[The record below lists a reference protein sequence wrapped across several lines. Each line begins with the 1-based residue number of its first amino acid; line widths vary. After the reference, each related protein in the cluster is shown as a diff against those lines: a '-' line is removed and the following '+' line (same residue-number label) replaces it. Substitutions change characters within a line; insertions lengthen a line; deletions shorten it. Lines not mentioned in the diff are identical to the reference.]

1 MRGKYMLARVKSAG
15 ILGIKGINILVEVDL
30 ARGLPSFDI
39 VGLADKAV
47 RESRKRVKAAIN
59 NSDYKFP
66 IKKITINLAP
76 ADIKK
81 IGPHFDLAIATGV
94 LASSE
99 YIHIKQIDNHL
110 ILGEL
115 SLNGEVRG
123 VKGILPMVI
132 DARRNGIEGIIIP
145 RENAVEARLVEGIE
159 VIPVNHLRDVVN
171 YFNTGQIPVADK
183 NIDISENK
191 ATNEVNT
198 YNIDFSD
205 IKGQYEA
212 KRALEIAAA
221 GAHNLIMVGPP
232 GSGKTMLARRLRTI
246 LPPLSHHEKLELT
259 KLYSIM
265 GLIASKKGLITER
278 PFRAPHHNITESGL
292 IGGGRIPE
300 PGEVSLAHNGTLFLD
315 EIPEYKR
322 NILELLRQPLEEGA
336 VTIARASMTVKF
348 PSNFMLIAAM
358 NPCPCGYYG
367 DDRHECRCT
376 VRQINNYLNKISGPL
391 LDRIDLQ
398 IVVPALEVKEIT
410 GRGDGESSSIIRER
424 VVLAYEKQRERYRKE
439 VFSFNSQLRGSKLH
453 KYCSIDDS
461 SKFFLEN
468 AVEEL
473 GVSARGYDRILRM
486 ARTIADLDQSD
497 KINEEQI
504 AEAIQYRGLNRMLR

>member
-1 MRGKYMLARVKSAG
+1 MLSRVKSAG
-15 ILGIKGINILVEVDL
+15 IMGIKGINILVEVDL

-59 NSDYKFP
+59 NSGYKFP

-81 IGPHFDLAIATGV
+81 IGPHFDLAIAAGI
-94 LASSE
+94 LASCDVIYLKE
-99 YIHIKQIDNHL
+99 IDNHL

-115 SLNGEVRG
+115 LLNGEVRG

-132 DARRNGIEGIIIP
+132 DARKNGINSIVVP
-145 RENAVEARLVEGIE
+145 AENLAEASLVEDIE
-159 VIPVNHLRDVVN
+159 VIPVNNLNDLVK
-171 YFNTGQIPVADK
+171 YFNTGK
-183 NIDISENK
+183 LIDSTKDTSII
-191 ATNEVNT
+191 TRNT
-198 YNIDFSD
+198 MTDNSIYDIDFSD

-221 GAHNLIMVGPP
+221 GGHNLIMVGPP

-246 LPPLSHHEKLELT
+246 LPPLSHQDKLELT

-265 GLIASKKGLITER
+265 GLVDSQKGLITER
-278 PFRAPHHNITESGL
+278 PFRSPHHNITESGL

-315 EIPEYKR
+315 EIPEYRR
-322 NILELLRQPLEEGA
+322 NVLELLRQPIEEGR
-336 VTIARASMTVKF
+336 VTIARSSMTVTF
-348 PSNFMLIAAM
+348 PSDFMLIAAM

-367 DDRHECRCT
+367 DERHECRCT
-376 VRQINNYLNKISGPL
+376 VNQINSYLNKISGPL
-391 LDRIDLQ
+391 LDRIDIQ
-398 IVVPALEVKEIT
+398 IEVPALDVEEIT
-410 GRGDGESSSIIRER
+410 GKADGESSEKIRQR
-424 VVLAYEKQRERYRKE
+424 VMSAYEIQKKRYNNKNN
-439 VFSFNSQLRGSKLH
+439 SFNSQLKGKLLH
-453 KYCSIDDS
+453 KYCNINDKSRM
-461 SKFFLEN
+461 FLEN
-468 AVEEL
+468 AITEL

-486 ARTIADLDQSD
+486 ARTIADLEQSISIRED
-497 KINEEQI
+497 HV
-504 AEAIQYRGLNRMLR
+504 AEAIQYRSLKRMLR

>member
-1 MRGKYMLARVKSAG
+1 MLSRVKSAG
-15 ILGIKGINILVEVDL
+15 IIGIKGITILVEVDL

-59 NSDYKFP
+59 NSGYKFP
-66 IKKITINLAP
+66 IKNITINLAP

-81 IGPHFDLAIATGV
+81 IGPHFDLAIATGI
-94 LASSE
+94 LASSDF
-99 YIHIKQIDNHL
+99 IHIKQINNYL

-132 DARRNGIEGIIIP
+132 DASKNGIDGIIVP
-145 RENAVEARLVEGIE
+145 RENLAEARLVEDIDI
-159 VIPVNHLRDVVN
+159 IPVSNLKEVVL
-171 YFNTGQIPVADK
+171 YFNTGQVTMEKEEQATDK
-183 NIDISENK
+183 KKLPHDTSL
-191 ATNEVNT
+191 
-198 YNIDFSD
+198 YNINFSD

-212 KRALEIAAA
+212 KRALEIAAS
-221 GAHNLIMVGPP
+221 GGHNLIMVGPP

-246 LPPLSHHEKLELT
+246 LPPLSHQEKLELT

-265 GLIASKKGLITER
+265 GLIDSKSGLVNER
-278 PFRAPHHNITESGL
+278 PFRAPHHNITQSGL

-300 PGEVSLAHNGTLFLD
+300 PGEVSLAHTGTLFLD

-322 NILELLRQPLEEGA
+322 NVLELLRQPLEEGL
-336 VTIARASMTVKF
+336 VTIARTAMTVTF

-367 DDRHECRCT
+367 DPRHECNCS
-376 VRQINNYLNKISGPL
+376 VRQINNYRNKISGPL

-398 IVVPALEVKEIT
+398 IEVQSLDVKEIT
-410 GRGDGESSSIIRER
+410 GKTDGECSEVIRKR
-424 VVLAYEKQRERYRKE
+424 VGMAYERQRDRYQNEKY
-439 VFSFNSQLRGSKLH
+439 SFNSQLKGKALR
-453 KYCSIDDS
+453 KYCAINY
-461 SKFFLEN
+461 KCKMFLEN
-468 AVEEL
+468 AIEEL

-486 ARTIADLDQSD
+486 AKTIADLDQQDTIKS
-497 KINEEQI
+497 EQI
-504 AEAIQYRGLNRMLR
+504 AEAIQYRGLNRVLI